1 MDFRKLFMK
10 DSSGEKS
17 VTVTAF
23 ILGFLTV
30 NFKLL
35 VAGMTFGKYTMA
47 PFTGIEY
54 GAALGALG
62 AIYVM
67 RRAVNNKTDKPDG

>member
-1 MDFRKLFMK
+1 MLDKFLLRDTKGK
-10 DSSGEKS
+10 KS

-23 ILGFLTV
+23 IIGFIIV

-35 VAGMTFGKYTMA
+35 FSGVTIGEITLSTFSGVD
-47 PFTGIEY
+47 Y
-54 GAALGALG
+54 GAALAALG

-67 RRAVNNKTDKPDG
+67 RRTSQKDTEQ